1 MNRTH
6 GVTAAIL
13 RDIDRFGRQ
22 PAIQLRLGNG
32 RPPIREQRFDLLLHA
47 IDRGAKRF
55 LGFGISLAK
64 GLELLG
70 QRTVFSKKEGL
81 GIFPGLPN
89 QQPEKTP
96 IPLLQRDA
104 RVRSSPVTG
113 LASLPTKTRLLRQGG
128 FYRGDDGGKGS
139 LIHHCQIGKH
149 LAIQLD
155 VGLL

>member
-81 GIFPGLPN
+81 GIFQGCR
-89 QQPEKTP
+89 
-96 IPLLQRDA
+96 I
-104 RVRSSPVTG
+104 SS
-113 LASLPTKTRLLRQGG
+113 LRKRQFRFFNETREFGHRQ
-128 FYRGDDGGKGS
+128 
-139 LIHHCQIGKH
+139 
-149 LAIQLD
+149 
-155 VGLL
+155 